1 MGRLERR
8 ILKLNEEIARQRRE
22 LELVAEELRYHSHL
36 NDDARRDAAVSDS
49 PFDRADARAT
59 GADVARFERSQRSI
73 LERIGKL
80 EAKRDALIER
90 L

>member
-8 ILKLNEEIARQRRE
+8 ILKLNEEITSQRRE
-22 LELVAEELRYHSHL
+22 LELVTEELRYHSHI
-36 NDDARRDAAVSDS
+36 NDDAQRDAAVSDS

-59 GADVARFERSQRSI
+59 SSDVARFERSKTSI
-73 LERIGKL
+73 LERITKL
-80 EAKRDALIER
+80 ESKRDALVER